1 MAVTITMIR
10 NDDFFLLV
18 VLKRLI
24 PFSLFVE
31 RNIQNS
37 MCTCDTLEINFI
49 TCTSETSVFFRAV
62 ASWLLAVH

>member
-1 MAVTITMIR
+1 MAATITMIS

-18 VLKRLI
+18 VLKTLI

-31 RNIQNS
+31 RNIRNS

-49 TCTSETSVFFRAV
+49 KCTRETSVFTG
-62 ASWLLAVH
+62 LLLVGYC